1 MHKTCDCVCAR
12 VVVMPSILAE
22 VKLDVENFEGAI
34 AIGMKS
40 AEILTMFDVSKAE
53 MDKWCLEQYGK
64 KFDVVYAIIKQCTY
78 KEFLDTVRTL
88 GFRGNPSAL
97 NIINQAI
104 NDKSQN
110 SVVKIVFDNNV
121 PTEEEE
127 EKENDE

>member
-1 MHKTCDCVCAR
+1 
-12 VVVMPSILAE
+12 MPSILDE

-34 AIGMKS
+34 AIGMKR
-40 AEILTMFDVSKAE
+40 AEILTMFDVNESE
-53 MDKWCLEQYGK
+53 MDEWCLKQYGK

-127 EKENDE
+127 EKENDD

>member
-1 MHKTCDCVCAR
+1 MHEVCTRA
-12 VVVMPSILAE
+12 VVMSSILDE

-34 AIGMKS
+34 AIGMKR
-40 AEILTMFDVSKAE
+40 AEILTMFDVNESE

-64 KFDVVYAIIKQCTY
+64 KFDIVYAIIKQCTY
-78 KEFLDTVRTL
+78 KEFLDTVRNL